1 MKTVKDIGEDKI
13 RETSNIELLGIVID
27 TQLKFDSISLNCVRT
42 PAMSVLT
49 RMVNYTD
56 PQ

>member
-27 TQLKFDSISLNCVRT
+27 TQLKFDSISLNCVQT